1 MCYNDYMNNI
11 KELIGMD
18 LITIRE
24 LYKNREE
31 YLDKDITIGGWVRSL
46 RDSKAFGFIVV
57 NDGTF
62 FEPLQVVYHD
72 TMDNFDEISRLNV
85 GAAVIVT
92 GTLVATPQAKQPFEI
107 QAREVEVEGA
117 SAPDYPLQK
126 KRHSFEY
133 LRTIAHLRPRTN
145 TFQAVFRVRSLTA
158 YALHRFF
165 QERGFVYVHTPIITG
180 SDCEGAGEMF
190 RVTTLDLEDT
200 PKDGQG
206 NVDYSRDFFGKETSL
221 TVSGQLNGE
230 TYAQAF
236 RNIYTFGPTFRAE
249 NSNTTRHAAEFWM
262 IEPEMAFA
270 DLDDNM
276 MLAEA
281 MLKYVINYVLEN
293 APEEIS
299 FFNSFVDK
307 GLLDRLKNVVS
318 SEFAR
323 VTYTE
328 AVEILEKNNDKFE
341 YKVSWGTD
349 LQTEHERYL
358 TEEVYKRPVF
368 VTDYPKEIKAFY
380 MKQNDDGRTV
390 AAVDCLVPGIGE
402 IIGGSQR
409 EDDYD
414 KLLAR
419 MKEMDLKE
427 EDYEFYLDLR
437 RYGSTRHSGFGLG
450 FERCIMY
457 LTGMGNI
464 RDVIPFPRTVN
475 NCEL

>member
-1 MCYNDYMNNI
+1 MN
-11 KELIGMD
+11 LIE
-18 LITIRE
+18 IRE
-24 LYKNREE
+24 LYKNQEA
-31 YLDKDITIGGWVRSL
+31 YLDKEITVGGWVRSI
-46 RDSKAFGFIVV
+46 RDSKAFGFIVI

-62 FEPLQVVYHD
+62 FTPLQVVYHD
-72 TMDNFDEISRLNV
+72 DMENFEEISKLNV
-85 GAAVIVT
+85 GAAVVVT

-107 QAREVEVEGA
+107 QAKTVTVEGA

-158 YALHRFF
+158 YALHKFF

-190 RVTTLDLEDT
+190 RVTTMDMENV
-200 PKDGQG
+200 PKTENGA
-206 NVDYSRDFFGKETSL
+206 VDYTQDFFGKETSL
-221 TVSGQLNGE
+221 TVSGQLNAE

-236 RNIYTFGPTFRAE
+236 GNVYTFGPTFRAE

-262 IEPEMAFA
+262 LEPEMAFA
-270 DLDDNM
+270 DLEDDM
-276 MLAEA
+276 DLAED
-281 MLKYVINYVLEN
+281 MLKYVINYVMEN
-293 APEEIS
+293 APEEMN

-307 GLLDRLKNVVS
+307 GLIDRLTNVAT

-323 VTYTE
+323 ITYTD
-328 AVEILEKNNDKFE
+328 AIEILKKHNDKFE
-341 YKVSWGTD
+341 FKVSWGID

-358 TEEVYKRPVF
+358 TEEIFKKPVF
-368 VTDYPKEIKAFY
+368 VTDYPKDIKAFY
-380 MKQNDDGRTV
+380 MKQNPDGKTV

-409 EDDYD
+409 EDDYE
-414 KLLAR
+414 KLATR
-419 MKEMDLKE
+419 MEELGMKTEDYGFYMDLRK
-427 EDYEFYLDLR
+427 
-437 RYGSTRHSGFGLG
+437 YGSTRHAGFGLG

-464 RDVIPFPRTVN
+464 RDVVPFPRTVN